1 MNMLW
6 LLRMRKWVQHP
17 PSPKTRKLIAIVVVA
32 CFLIIGYEY
41 LFGWPEWL
49 TVNKGMRR

>member
-6 LLRMRKWVQHP
+6 LLRMRKWAQHP
-17 PSPKTRKLIAIVVVA
+17 PSPKTRKLIAIVAVVS
-32 CFLIIGYEY
+32 FLIFGYEQ

-49 TVNKGMRR
+49 TVNRGRR